1 MRSQKRIAESQLT
14 RRGTAITTIIG
25 NVNEHGFIELI
36 SGRQQGTLPSLA
48 RFGLWCLSPFYSAA
62 VRIRNAAYAIG
73 VKRTHRVPV
82 PVISVGN
89 ITTGGTGK
97 TPVVAMIANWLT
109 KHGRRPCLISRGYKA
124 IDESG
129 NDERRLLDRLCPGV
143 PHIQNPDRVAASQQA
158 TDEQADVLVLDDGF
172 QHRRLGRDLNLA
184 LIDATNPFGYDF
196 ILPRGLLREPRS
208 GLHRADLI
216 LLTRCDQV
224 DAAEMAKIKSR
235 LGQYGKPIVEVVFE
249 PAGLVKIDAS
259 TADFSSVANQTVG
272 AFCGIGNPQSFQ
284 TTLKT
289 AGVEPVFFEP
299 FPDHSHYNT
308 LERKRLAGLMREHQV
323 NTVICTEKDLVK
335 FDLDDFP
342 GVTLLGVRIE
352 AVVTKGKAEL
362 DRALESTLEQRGGK
376 ALSRG

>member
-1 MRSQKRIAESQLT
+1 MRSQKRIADSRLT
-14 RRGTAITTIIG
+14 RRGTAIATIIG
-25 NVNEHGFIELI
+25 SVNEHGFIELI

-62 VRIRNAAYAIG
+62 VRIRNAAYTIG
-73 VKRTHRVPV
+73 AKRTHRATV

-109 KHGRRPCLISRGYKA
+109 KHGRMPCLLSRGYKA

-158 TDEQADVLVLDDGF
+158 TNEQADVLVLDDGF

-196 ILPRGLLREPRS
+196 ILPRGLLREPLS

-224 DAAEMAKIKSR
+224 DAGELARTKSQ
-235 LGQYGKPIVEVVFE
+235 LDNYGKPIVEVVFE
-249 PAGLVKIDAS
+249 PTRLVKIDAS
-259 TADFSSVANQTVG
+259 TADFSSVTDQTVG

-289 AGVEPVFFEP
+289 AGIEPVFFES
-299 FPDHSHYNT
+299 FPDHSHYDT
-308 LERKRLAGLMREHQV
+308 LERKQLAGLIREHQV

-335 FDLDDFP
+335 FRPDDFAD
-342 GVTLLGVRIE
+342 VTLLGVRIE
-352 AVVTKGKAEL
+352 AVVTEGAAEL
-362 DRALESTLEQRGGK
+362 ERALENAVGQQAGK